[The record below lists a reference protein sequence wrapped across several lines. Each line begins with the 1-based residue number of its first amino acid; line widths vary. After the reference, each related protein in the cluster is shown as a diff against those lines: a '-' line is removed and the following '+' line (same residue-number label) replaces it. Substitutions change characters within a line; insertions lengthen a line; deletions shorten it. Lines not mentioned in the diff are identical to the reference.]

1 MDETR
6 LGALLVLCSAAG
18 FGTLGVLGIVA
29 GDAGLSIP
37 TILSWRFGLATV
49 LVWTVFGLRG
59 EVRPLRGRPLAVAV
73 GLGSAGYAAVSG
85 LYFVGLEFM
94 TAGMAGIVLYTYPA
108 FVLVLAAAF
117 LGESIGRRQ
126 LVALA
131 VTLGGIALITGA
143 DPAAADPRGIAVVLL
158 AAVLY
163 AGYIT
168 TSRTALEDVPPATL
182 TAHVMPAATGTFLL
196 VGAATD
202 TLGVPSGAL
211 AWGSVVAIAVF
222 ATAFPIFAFFAGLSR
237 IDAGPA
243 SILSTVEPAATVVLG
258 AVFLDEPVGL
268 AVVAGGS
275 LVIVGVALVARQ

>member
-29 GDAGLSIP
+29 GDAGISIP

-49 LVWTVFGLRG
+49 LV
-59 EVRPLRGRPLAVAV
+59 P
-73 GLGSAGYAAVSG
+73 
-85 LYFVGLEFM
+85 
-94 TAGMAGIVLYTYPA
+94 
-108 FVLVLAAAF
+108 AAAF

-126 LVALA
+126 LAALA

-143 DPAAADPRGIAVVLL
+143 DPAADLRGIAVVLL

-182 TAHVMPAATGTFLL
+182 TAHIMPAATGTFLV

-202 TLGVPSGAL
+202 TLDVPSGAL
-211 AWGSVVAIAVF
+211 ASGSIVAIA
-222 ATAFPIFAFFAGLSR
+222 AG
-237 IDAGPA
+237 
-243 SILSTVEPAATVVLG
+243 E
-258 AVFLDEPVGL
+258 
-268 AVVAGGS
+268 S